1 MHDDLSIL
9 IPYQPDGGPRDE
21 ALSFV
26 LRFYRHILP
35 AADICIGEIGTGEP
49 FSRSRAINRAASR
62 ASGSIFIIAD
72 GDIIYD
78 PQLVF
83 DSVRLIE
90 QGRWVIPFSRINRL
104 TQQTS
109 RKVIEGEAI
118 WPLAAELDTGEEHAA
133 YFVGGLNMV
142 GREAFERT
150 GGYDERFIGWGG
162 EDEAF
167 AYTMDTFVGEHVR
180 LDGLM
185 LHFWHPFVG
194 PQGNPHYEHNYRLF
208 ERYKAARGE
217 WESMHELIRE
227 KQAGKL

>member
-1 MHDDLSIL
+1 MHDELSVL

-26 LRFYRHILP
+26 LRFYKHILP
-35 AADICIGEIGTGEP
+35 SADICIGEIGADEP

-72 GDIIYD
+72 GDIVYD
-78 PQLVF
+78 PQLVA
-83 DSVRLIE
+83 DSVRWIE

-104 TQQTS
+104 TQRIS
-109 RKVIEGEAI
+109 RLVIEGEAI
-118 WPLAAELDTGEEHAA
+118 WPLETEPDTRDEHAA
-133 YFVGGLNMV
+133 FFVGGLNIV
-142 GREAFERT
+142 GRGAFERI

-167 AYTMDTFVGEHVR
+167 AYTMDTLVGEHIR

-185 LHFWHPFVG
+185 YHFWHPFVG

-208 ERYKAARGE
+208 ERYRAARGNK
-217 WESMHELIRE
+217 ESMNDLIRE
-227 KQAGKL
+227 KQAGKP